1 MNIVLW
7 ILQVALAWLAVAGGV
22 FQIFK
27 FDELQKGVKAMSQM
41 PQALWA
47 VLGAVGIVAG
57 VLLIVPGAIGVMPR
71 LTPMAAAVMAV
82 HSAFVC
88 GLYLYFGD
96 RAPLPFA
103 AVMLVLAAF
112 VAYGRFVLLPF

>member
-27 FDELQKGVKAMSQM
+27 FDDLKKGVNAMSEL

-47 VLGAVGIVAG
+47 VLGAVGVVAG
-57 VLLIVPGAIGVMPR
+57 VLLIVPAAIGVMPR
-71 LTPMAAAVMAV
+71 LTPIAAAVMAV

-88 GLYLYFGD
+88 GLYLYYGD

-103 AVMLVLAAF
+103 GAMLVLALI
-112 VAYGRFVLLPF
+112 VAYGRFVLRPF